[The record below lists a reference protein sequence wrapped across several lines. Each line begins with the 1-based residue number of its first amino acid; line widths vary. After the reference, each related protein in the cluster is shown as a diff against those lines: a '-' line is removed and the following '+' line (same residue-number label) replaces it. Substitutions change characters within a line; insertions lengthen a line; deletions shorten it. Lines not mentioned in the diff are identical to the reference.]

1 MGKNMIKK
9 IIVVVAFMLTGFSL
23 TAMSASAEEITDLFL
38 QKEVTYSGVEG
49 GKIGENWKY
58 PQFVGEKA
66 VDGDETTRWSA
77 DKQDEQWLIVDL
89 GEVKNIGELVLQL
102 HAESPVYEILVSTD
116 GESYQSIF
124 KEENG
129 EGGQPTKKYID
140 GNNVQARFVK
150 YQQMKMW
157 QHTNK
162 QFYSSSI
169 ISFEAYEKKRLPEA
183 IKLLTENLTISE
195 KRKQQLAFEVS
206 PAGVDITED
215 QIEWSSS
222 DPTIVTV
229 DQTGNLTAVKSGE
242 AKVTVKIKGTEISDT
257 IPVTVV
263 AENKQY
269 AEMRAKWKMRLL
281 GTTQYDNDADVQQ
294 YRAQIATESLA
305 LWQTL
310 NQAAD
315 RGYLWERKP
324 SDTVSAD
331 YTTQFTNIKKLALGY
346 YEPSSELFE
355 KPEVYDAI
363 VKGIEFMID
372 TKNTMERI
380 TQVTGGIG
388 KLVPRSR

>member
-1 MGKNMIKK
+1 MIKK

-129 EGGQPTKKYID
+129 QGGQPTKKYID

-206 PAGVDITED
+206 PDGVDITED

-229 DQTGNLTAVKSGE
+229 DQTGNLTAVKQLTLKNSGE
-242 AKVTVKIKGTEISDT
+242 NKKEQKNGGNNGHLNTSTGVDQTGT
-257 IPVTVV
+257 
-263 AENKQY
+263 KQ
-269 AEMRAKWKMRLL
+269 
-281 GTTQYDNDADVQQ
+281 V
-294 YRAQIATESLA
+294 
-305 LWQTL
+305 
-310 NQAAD
+310 
-315 RGYLWERKP
+315 KP
-324 SDTVSAD
+324 SSQGGFRKAS
-331 YTTQFTNIKKLALGY
+331 QFLPSTGEKKSIAL
-346 YEPSSELFE
+346 
-355 KPEVYDAI
+355 VI
-363 VKGIEFMID
+363 
-372 TKNTMERI
+372 
-380 TQVTGGIG
+380 IG
-388 KLVPRSR
+388 LLVIASGCLLVFRKSKSKK

>member
-1 MGKNMIKK
+1 MIKK
-9 IIVVVAFMLTGFSL
+9 KIVVVAFMLTGFSL

-129 EGGQPTKKYID
+129 KGGQPTKKYID

-169 ISFEAYEKKRLPEA
+169 ISFEAYEKNDCQKRL
-183 IKLLTENLTISE
+183 N
-195 KRKQQLAFEVS
+195 F
-206 PAGVDITED
+206 
-215 QIEWSSS
+215 
-222 DPTIVTV
+222 
-229 DQTGNLTAVKSGE
+229 
-242 AKVTVKIKGTEISDT
+242 
-257 IPVTVV
+257 
-263 AENKQY
+263 
-269 AEMRAKWKMRLL
+269 
-281 GTTQYDNDADVQQ
+281 
-294 YRAQIATESLA
+294 
-305 LWQTL
+305 
-310 NQAAD
+310 
-315 RGYLWERKP
+315 
-324 SDTVSAD
+324 
-331 YTTQFTNIKKLALGY
+331 
-346 YEPSSELFE
+346 
-355 KPEVYDAI
+355 
-363 VKGIEFMID
+363 
-372 TKNTMERI
+372 
-380 TQVTGGIG
+380 
-388 KLVPRSR
+388 